1 MEESSANTNEALRT
15 LGNYALIEKLGE
27 GHLGP
32 VFRGFDQDLGKP
44 VVVRILSEDIR
55 WDSNIEYFFS
65 QVCKTVAGL
74 EHPNIISVFDF
85 AREEQTRYI
94 AMESLGSGNLKTLLE
109 KKPAMSAEA
118 KLSIMI
124 QVVEG
129 INFAHKKTVLHR
141 DLRPSKIHVM
151 QDGSVKIR
159 DFAMVHILIKHLP
172 RRIVHWKTPVYLSP
186 EQIQKKDS
194 DERSDIFSVGTI
206 FYELLTY
213 HHPFHDSKSKKA
225 SAKAL
230 PDDQIQTFEKFPD
243 VPPGFWRI
251 VKKCVAADPLDRYS
265 SMDDLLAACKDL
277 QKSLAEDTQ
286 LMLSELYASQ
296 DGLQK
301 AAAQPNASESTV
313 NLFQDIQKLSRGDK
327 KPDCVSLDRMTAAL
341 IEQYPIIRSAA
352 DAPDAVVPQIDA
364 EVPEIEVEVPVQ
376 SAAEPIPDPTPAKG
390 PIEEKE
396 RPEPDKENIETLW
409 PEPQHPPMASD
420 VNPDMAP
427 PPAAELNEEAEAP
440 PSRERENSRK
450 VHYFDMD
457 HSHGL
462 LNGSC
467 RGVLIV
473 SDSNIEYSSYSGQH
487 GFQVPFKLLKI
498 SKIDRKSV
506 KLSFASDN
514 KHFESFKFQE
524 GESAERFHQTW
535 DNLKAASQ

>member
-1 MEESSANTNEALRT
+1 MEESSANTNGALRI
-15 LGNYALIEKLGE
+15 LGKYALIEKLGE

-32 VFRGFDQDLGKP
+32 VFRGFDQDVGKP

-55 WDSNIEYFFS
+55 WDAKIEYFFS

-74 EHPNIISVFDF
+74 EHPNIISIFDV
-85 AREEQTRYI
+85 AREEETRYI
-94 AMESLGSGNLKTLLE
+94 VMESLGKGSLKSLLE
-109 KKPAMSAEA
+109 NRPAMSAEA

-124 QVVEG
+124 QIVEG
-129 INFAHKKTVLHR
+129 LNFAHKKTVFHR
-141 DLRPSKIHVM
+141 DLRPSKIHM
-151 QDGSVKIR
+151 MRDGSVKIR

-172 RRIVHWKTPVYLSP
+172 RRIVHWKTPIYLSP

-194 DERSDIFSVGTI
+194 DERADIFSVGTI

-213 HHPFHDSKSKKA
+213 CHPFHDSNNEKA
-225 SAKAL
+225 SENAL
-230 PDDQIQTFEKFPD
+230 PGDPIQTFEKFPD

-251 VKKCVAADPLDRYS
+251 VKKCMAADPLDRYR

-277 QKSLAEDTQ
+277 QKNLAQDTQ

-296 DGLQK
+296 NGLKK

-313 NLFQDIQKLSRGDK
+313 GLFQDIQKLSRGDK
-327 KPDCVSLDRMTAAL
+327 KPDCVSLDRMTTTL
-341 IEQYPIIRSAA
+341 IEQYPIIQAAA
-352 DAPDAVVPQIDA
+352 DAPNAVDLQIDT
-364 EVPEIEVEVPVQ
+364 EVPEIEVEMAVKTT
-376 SAAEPIPDPTPAKG
+376 AETTPAKE
-390 PIEEKE
+390 PMEEKE
-396 RPEPDKENIETLW
+396 SSEPDLAGIEKLW
-409 PEPQHPPMASD
+409 PEPQYPSMAYD
-420 VNPDMAP
+420 IDPDIAP
-427 PPAAELNEEAEAP
+427 PPAAELKEDVNIRP
-440 PSRERENSRK
+440 NPNREDSSK

-467 RGVLIV
+467 RGVLMV
-473 SDSNIEYSSYSGQH
+473 SNSNIEYSSYSGQH

-514 KHFESFKFQE
+514 KHFESFKFQDS
-524 GESAERFHQTW
+524 ESAERFNRTW
-535 DNLKAASQ
+535 EDLKAAS